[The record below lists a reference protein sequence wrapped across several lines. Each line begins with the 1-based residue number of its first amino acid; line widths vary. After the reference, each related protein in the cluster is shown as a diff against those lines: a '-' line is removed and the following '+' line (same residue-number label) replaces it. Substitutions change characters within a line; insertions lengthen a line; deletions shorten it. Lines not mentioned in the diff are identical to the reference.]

1 MHATHA
7 RRWISPLFP
16 GVGDCKRRA
25 RPAGPTTAVA
35 ASADGDRPDGVLGL
49 GLHWVVIC
57 TGAFG
62 LGRKAGKGRLGK
74 LPALSRPV
82 FFADKGPGRG
92 AAFARLA
99 SRLVSPAVLCLAA
112 GLPARAP
119 HAYVSGTEAFHFEI
133 LVRARPGPGLRA
145 QLGSSAGSRSPT
157 PRSPALSRSNQGTE
171 R

>member
-74 LPALSRPV
+74 LPALSRT
-82 FFADKGPGRG
+82 G
-92 AAFARLA
+92 AASFLRIKARDEVPLLLA
-99 SRLVSPAVLCLAA
+99 SRLISPAVLCVGCRLAGEGA
-112 GLPARAP
+112 ACIRQWG
-119 HAYVSGTEAFHFEI
+119 
-133 LVRARPGPGLRA
+133 
-145 QLGSSAGSRSPT
+145 
-157 PRSPALSRSNQGTE
+157 
-171 R
+171 